1 VSIAYLKLSIAVGS
15 DPIEG
20 AILAGEQE
28 PRPFCGWVEL
38 AAAIEAIRGAPPPQP
53 GPAGNPRND

>member
-1 VSIAYLKLSIAVGS
+1 MSITHVGLSINVGS

-20 AILAGEQE
+20 AVVAGGQE

-38 AAAIEAIRGAPPPQP
+38 AAAIENVRTQAPPPD
-53 GPAGNPRND
+53 PRVDGGQA